1 MLSRWVPG
9 GGRLLSGSLDRNG
22 TPVGTGHRFLL
33 LPPATLRRCRA
44 GGRQVSQRGRARAG
58 CSSPR
63 RESQEVLPTSACG
76 YRGRVGEGAGRPETD
91 GSLRAKSNRLSFSE
105 SHLSMSHSS
114 MGGPGEKGW
123 VPQHSRPLYSSPWYG
138 QGPLGLAERPARQ
151 GPLEGHAS
159 HRAGSLG
166 LCLAAIGPA

>member
-1 MLSRWVPG
+1 MPG
-9 GGRLLSGSLDRNG
+9 GGTASFWQLGSEWDPCR
-22 TPVGTGHRFLL
+22 HRAPFPAS
-33 LPPATLRRCRA
+33 PPSHAASLQSR
-44 GGRQVSQRGRARAG
+44 GRQVSQRGRARAG